1 MVMATDARPPRAPLA
16 EVPPAEAPSAGV
28 PPAEVQPAEVQT
40 AEVQPAEVWA
50 PTLLV
55 VEDSETQAIMIRRML
70 EGHGFQVERVAS
82 AEAALDHLNRRL
94 PDLVIA
100 DYHLPGMNGGELS
113 RQIRLNS
120 RTRSIPLLMLTEAAE
135 AETER
140 EGLESGADAYLSKAA
155 DPDLMILR
163 IRALLRQRPP
173 APTPAAASTESA
185 HFRRIRFLIVND
197 DATAAARHQAALVR
211 DGYLVEVA
219 PDLDAARRF
228 MDEGGGDAG
237 RPVDCVLVSL
247 QGRRFDSVAVCG
259 ELNALRTV
267 GIAGETTAPQPAAP
281 QPAAPQPAAPFLL
294 IGVEQDGHVSKELL
308 SRAFDA
314 GLDEFIP
321 ALLDPGVLRVR
332 LRAIVRRKLLQDEMQ
347 QFEADRRERAIT
359 LERARMAE
367 ALTQANGELEAANA
381 KLIETQ
387 AKLVQAA
394 KMASLGELVAGIA
407 HEINNPLAFI
417 LAHQATVQRLLGKI
431 GPDAIL
437 DAEARGFIAKA
448 QDRATAMGAGLRR
461 IQDLV
466 LNLRRFSRMDEGGF
480 QLVDIFESIDT
491 ILTLLS
497 PKLGDR
503 IVIGRHYAGP
513 PALWCSPALLN
524 QVVMNIISNAADA
537 IEGQGRIDITAT
549 VEGHHYLIM
558 IEDSG
563 SGIPED
569 LQERVFEPFFTTKP
583 IGSGTGLGLAIA
595 YTVVQAHKGGITV
608 ARSQLG
614 GASFKISVPLTQEPD
629 APPSGERLEP
639 VQRIP
644 SRQPTQG
651 V

>member
-1 MVMATDARPPRAPLA
+1 MVTETDVR
-16 EVPPAEAPSAGV
+16 VPS
-28 PPAEVQPAEVQT
+28 
-40 AEVQPAEVWA
+40 
-50 PTLLV
+50 LLV
-55 VEDSETQAIMIRRML
+55 VEDSDTQAIMIRRML
-70 EGHGFQVERVAS
+70 EGRGFQVDRAAS

-163 IRALLRQRPP
+163 IRALLRKRL
-173 APTPAAASTESA
+173 PAAAEAPAESA
-185 HFRRIRFLIVND
+185 HLRRIRFLIVDD
-197 DATAAARHQAALVR
+197 DAAAQARHQAALVR
-211 DGYLVEVA
+211 DGYLVDLA
-219 PDLDAARRF
+219 PDLEAARRLL
-228 MDEGGGDAG
+228 AG
-237 RPVDCVLVSL
+237 AGSAVDCVLVSL
-247 QGRRFDSVAVCG
+247 QARAFDSVAVCG
-259 ELNALRTV
+259 ALSALRATEI
-267 GIAGETTAPQPAAP
+267 GADK
-281 QPAAPQPAAPFLL
+281 AAPFLL
-294 IGVEQDGHVSKELL
+294 VGIERAGDVSKDVL

-314 GLDEFIP
+314 GIDEFIP
-321 ALLDPGVLRVR
+321 AALDDGVLRVR

-347 QFEADRRERAIT
+347 QAEADRRERAIT
-359 LERARMAE
+359 QERARMAE
-367 ALTQANGELEAANA
+367 ALTQANGELEAANS

-431 GPDAIL
+431 GPEAAL

-448 QDRATAMGAGLRR
+448 QDRATAMGTGLRR

-480 QLVDIFESIDT
+480 QLVDIFEAIDT

-503 IVIGRHYAGP
+503 IVIGRHYEGP

-524 QVVMNIISNAADA
+524 QVVMNIVSNAADA
-537 IEGQGRIDITAT
+537 IEGPGRIDITAT
-549 VEGHHYLIM
+549 AEGDRYLIL

-563 SGIPED
+563 AGIPAD

-595 YTVVQAHKGGITV
+595 YTVVQAHKGTITIG
-608 ARSQLG
+608 RSSLG
-614 GASFKISVPLTQEPD
+614 GASFRISVPLTQEPG
-629 APPSGERLEP
+629 GERP
-639 VQRIP
+639 APAPGIP
-644 SRQPTQG
+644 SRTAAQG
-651 V
+651 A

>member
-1 MVMATDARPPRAPLA
+1 MVTETEPQPI
-16 EVPPAEAPSAGV
+16 
-28 PPAEVQPAEVQT
+28 EVQPAEMR
-40 AEVQPAEVWA
+40 AAS
-50 PTLLV
+50 LLV

-70 EGHGFQVERVAS
+70 EGQGFQVDRAAS

-140 EGLESGADAYLSKAA
+140 EGLESGADAYLSKSA

-173 APTPAAASTESA
+173 AAEETPAESA
-185 HFRRIRFLIVND
+185 HFRRIRFLIIDD
-197 DATAAARHQAALVR
+197 DATARARHQAALAR

-219 PDLDAARRF
+219 PDLGAARRL
-228 MDEGGGDAG
+228 MGPAES
-237 RPVDCVLVSL
+237 PVDCVLVSL
-247 QGRRFDSVAVCG
+247 QARRFDSVAVCA
-259 ELNALRTV
+259 ALDAQRAAD
-267 GIAGETTAPQPAAP
+267 AGAATS
-281 QPAAPQPAAPFLL
+281 APFLL
-294 IGVEQDGHVSKELL
+294 IGIEREGDVSKELL

-347 QFEADRRERAIT
+347 QSEADRRERAIT
-359 LERARMAE
+359 LERAAMAE

-417 LAHQATVQRLLGKI
+417 LAHQATVQRLLAKI
-431 GPDAIL
+431 GPEAIL
-437 DAEARGFIAKA
+437 DAEARGFIARA
-448 QDRATAMGAGLRR
+448 QERATAMGTGLRR

-480 QLVDIFESIDT
+480 QLVDIFEAIDT

-503 IVIGRHYAGP
+503 IVIGRHYEGP
-513 PALWCSPALLN
+513 ATLWCSPALLN
-524 QVVMNIISNAADA
+524 QVVMNIVSNAADA
-537 IEGQGRIDITAT
+537 IQGPGRIDITAT
-549 VEGHHYLIM
+549 AEAGHYLIV

-563 SGIPED
+563 AGIPEA

-595 YTVVQAHKGGITV
+595 YTVVQAHKGSIAVG
-608 ARSQLG
+608 RSPLG
-614 GASFKISVPLTQEPD
+614 GASFRISVPLTQ
-629 APPSGERLEP
+629 
-639 VQRIP
+639 
-644 SRQPTQG
+644 G

>member
-1 MVMATDARPPRAPLA
+1 VVNESEPVR
-16 EVPPAEAPSAGV
+16 VPS
-28 PPAEVQPAEVQT
+28 
-40 AEVQPAEVWA
+40 
-50 PTLLV
+50 LLV

-70 EGHGFQVERVAS
+70 EGQGFQVDRAAS

-140 EGLESGADAYLSKAA
+140 EGLESGADAYLSKSA

-173 APTPAAASTESA
+173 AAEETPAESA
-185 HFRRIRFLIVND
+185 HFRRIRFLIIDD
-197 DATAAARHQAALVR
+197 DATARARHQAALAR

-219 PDLDAARRF
+219 PDLGAARRL
-228 MDEGGGDAG
+228 MGPAES
-237 RPVDCVLVSL
+237 PVDCVLVSL
-247 QGRRFDSVAVCG
+247 QARRFDSVAVCA
-259 ELNALRTV
+259 ALDAQRAAD
-267 GIAGETTAPQPAAP
+267 AGAATS
-281 QPAAPQPAAPFLL
+281 APFLL
-294 IGVEQDGHVSKELL
+294 IGIEREGDVSKELL

-347 QFEADRRERAIT
+347 QSEADRRERAIT
-359 LERARMAE
+359 LERAAMAE

-417 LAHQATVQRLLGKI
+417 LAHQATVQRLLAKI
-431 GPDAIL
+431 GPEAIL
-437 DAEARGFIAKA
+437 DAEARGFIARA
-448 QDRATAMGAGLRR
+448 QERATAMGTGLRR

-480 QLVDIFESIDT
+480 QLVDIFEAIDT

-503 IVIGRHYAGP
+503 IVIGRHYEGP
-513 PALWCSPALLN
+513 ATLWCSPALLN
-524 QVVMNIISNAADA
+524 QVVMNIVSNAADA
-537 IEGQGRIDITAT
+537 IQGPGRIDITAT
-549 VEGHHYLIM
+549 AEAGHYLIV

-563 SGIPED
+563 AGIPEA

-595 YTVVQAHKGGITV
+595 YTVVQAHKGSIAVG
-608 ARSQLG
+608 RSPLG
-614 GASFKISVPLTQEPD
+614 GASFRISVPLTQ
-629 APPSGERLEP
+629 
-639 VQRIP
+639 
-644 SRQPTQG
+644 G

>member
-1 MVMATDARPPRAPLA
+1 MTETEIRAP
-16 EVPPAEAPSAGV
+16 S
-28 PPAEVQPAEVQT
+28 
-40 AEVQPAEVWA
+40 
-50 PTLLV
+50 LLV
-55 VEDSETQAIMIRRML
+55 VEDSETQAILIRRIL
-70 EGHGFQVERVAS
+70 EGRGFQVDRVAS

-135 AETER
+135 VETER

-173 APTPAAASTESA
+173 ATGEAGTDSGQ
-185 HFRRIRFLIVND
+185 FRRIRFLVLDD
-197 DATAAARHQAALVR
+197 DAAALAHHHAALVR
-211 DGYLVEVA
+211 DGYLVA
-219 PDLDAARRF
+219 GATDLDAARRVI
-228 MDEGGGDAG
+228 GDAG
-237 RPVDCVLVSL
+237 SPVDCVLVSL
-247 QGRRFDSVAVCG
+247 QARQFDSVAVCG
-259 ELNALRTV
+259 ALSAWRAASTSV
-267 GIAGETTAPQPAAP
+267 G
-281 QPAAPQPAAPFLL
+281 PAAPFLL
-294 IGVEQDGHVSKELL
+294 IGIERDGQVSKELL

-347 QFEADRRERAIT
+347 QSEADRRERAIMR
-359 LERARMAE
+359 ERARMAE
-367 ALTQANGELEAANA
+367 ALTQANRELEAANS

-431 GPDAIL
+431 GPEAVP
-437 DAEARGFIAKA
+437 DAEVRGFIAKA
-448 QDRATAMGAGLRR
+448 QDRATAMGTGLRR

-480 QLVDIFESIDT
+480 QLVDIFEAIDT
-491 ILTLLS
+491 VLTLLS

-503 IVIGRHYAGP
+503 IVIGRHYEGP

-524 QVVMNIISNAADA
+524 QVVMNIVSNAADA
-537 IEGQGRIDITAT
+537 ILGPGRIEITAT
-549 VEGHHYLIM
+549 AAGGSYVIV

-563 SGIPED
+563 AGIPEG

-595 YTVVQAHKGGITV
+595 YTVVQAHKGSVTV
-608 ARSQLG
+608 ARSPLG
-614 GASFKISVPLTQEPD
+614 GASFTISVPLTQEPG
-629 APPSGERLEP
+629 ALSSGERPEP
-639 VQRIP
+639 AQRVPAQQAI
-644 SRQPTQG
+644 RG
-651 V
+651 A

>member
-1 MVMATDARPPRAPLA
+1 MMATEIDVPAAEARAP
-16 EVPPAEAPSAGV
+16 S
-28 PPAEVQPAEVQT
+28 
-40 AEVQPAEVWA
+40 
-50 PTLLV
+50 LLV

-70 EGHGFQVERVAS
+70 ENNGFQVDRAPS
-82 AEAALDHLNRRL
+82 AEAALDHLNRKL

-163 IRALLRQRPP
+163 IRALLRQRPL
-173 APTPAAASTESA
+173 AADEMPTESA
-185 HFRRIRFLIVND
+185 HFRRICFLVVDD
-197 DATAAARHQAALVR
+197 DAAAGALHRAALVR
-211 DGYLVEVA
+211 DGYLAEVA
-219 PDLDAARRF
+219 PDLAAARRLV
-228 MDEGGGDAG
+228 GDAS

-247 QGRRFDSVAVCG
+247 QAQAFDSVAVCG
-259 ELNALRTV
+259 ALNALRT
-267 GIAGETTAPQPAAP
+267 AEAPPAEAP
-281 QPAAPQPAAPFLL
+281 PAAPFLL
-294 IGVEQDGHVSKELL
+294 IGIERDGHVSKELL

-321 ALLDPGVLRVR
+321 ALLDDGVLRVR

-359 LERARMAE
+359 QERARMAE
-367 ALTQANGELEAANA
+367 ALTQANGELEAANS

-417 LAHQATVQRLLGKI
+417 LAHQTTVQRLLGRI
-431 GPDAIL
+431 GTDAIA
-437 DAEARGFIAKA
+437 DAEARASIVKA
-448 QDRATAMGAGLRR
+448 QDRATAMGTGLRR

-480 QLVDIFESIDT
+480 QLVDIFEAIDT

-497 PKLGDR
+497 PKLGER
-503 IVIGRHYAGP
+503 IVIGRHYKGA

-524 QVVMNIISNAADA
+524 QVVMNIVSNAADA
-537 IEGQGRIDITAT
+537 IEGPGRIEITAAA
-549 VEGHHYLIM
+549 EGESYLIV

-563 SGIPED
+563 VGIPED

-595 YTVVQAHKGGITV
+595 YTVVQAHKGLITV
-608 ARSQLG
+608 ARSPLG
-614 GASFKISVPLTQEPD
+614 GASFKIAVPLTQEPGALPIG
-629 APPSGERLEP
+629 APLEP
-639 VQRIP
+639 VQRMP

>member
-1 MVMATDARPPRAPLA
+1 MVNESEPVR
-16 EVPPAEAPSAGV
+16 VPS
-28 PPAEVQPAEVQT
+28 
-40 AEVQPAEVWA
+40 
-50 PTLLV
+50 LLV

-70 EGHGFQVERVAS
+70 EGQGFQVDRAAS

-140 EGLESGADAYLSKAA
+140 EGLESGADAYLSKSA

-173 APTPAAASTESA
+173 AAEETPAESA
-185 HFRRIRFLIVND
+185 HFRRIRFLIIDD
-197 DATAAARHQAALVR
+197 DATARARHQAALAR

-219 PDLDAARRF
+219 PDLGAARRL
-228 MDEGGGDAG
+228 MGPAES
-237 RPVDCVLVSL
+237 PVDCVLVSL
-247 QGRRFDSVAVCG
+247 QARRFDSVAVCA
-259 ELNALRTV
+259 ALDAQRAAD
-267 GIAGETTAPQPAAP
+267 AGAATS
-281 QPAAPQPAAPFLL
+281 APFLL
-294 IGVEQDGHVSKELL
+294 IGIEREGDVSKELL

-347 QFEADRRERAIT
+347 QSEADRRERAIT
-359 LERARMAE
+359 LERAAMAE

-417 LAHQATVQRLLGKI
+417 LAHQATVQRLLAKI
-431 GPDAIL
+431 GPEAIL
-437 DAEARGFIAKA
+437 DAEARGFIARA
-448 QDRATAMGAGLRR
+448 QERATAMGTGLRR

-480 QLVDIFESIDT
+480 QLVDIFEAIDT

-503 IVIGRHYAGP
+503 IVIGRHYEGP
-513 PALWCSPALLN
+513 ATLWCSPALLN
-524 QVVMNIISNAADA
+524 QVVMNIVSNAADA
-537 IEGQGRIDITAT
+537 IQGPGRIDITAT
-549 VEGHHYLIM
+549 AEAGHYLIV

-563 SGIPED
+563 AGIPEA

-595 YTVVQAHKGGITV
+595 YTVVQAHKGSIAVG
-608 ARSQLG
+608 RSPLG
-614 GASFKISVPLTQEPD
+614 GASFRISVPLTQ
-629 APPSGERLEP
+629 
-639 VQRIP
+639 
-644 SRQPTQG
+644 G

>member
-1 MVMATDARPPRAPLA
+1 MVTESDLR
-16 EVPPAEAPSAGV
+16 PAEAR
-28 PPAEVQPAEVQT
+28 
-40 AEVQPAEVWA
+40 A
-50 PTLLV
+50 PCLLV

-70 EGHGFQVERVAS
+70 EGRGFVVDRAAS
-82 AEAALDHLNRRL
+82 AEAALDHLNRKL

-163 IRALLRQRPP
+163 IRALLRQRPA
-173 APTPAAASTESA
+173 APEEGRSDSGQ
-185 HFRRIRFLIVND
+185 FRRIHFLVVDD
-197 DATAAARHQAALVR
+197 DATARDRHTAALVR

-219 PDLDAARRF
+219 PDLDAARRV
-228 MDEGGGDAG
+228 MGDV
-237 RPVDCVLVSL
+237 RKPMDCVLVSL
-247 QGRRFDSVAVCG
+247 QARQFDSVAICG
-259 ELNALRTV
+259 ALSALR
-267 GIAGETTAPQPAAP
+267 ATTIGADKAAP
-281 QPAAPQPAAPFLL
+281 QTSSPFLL
-294 IGVEQDGHVSKELL
+294 IGIEREGDVSKELL

-347 QFEADRRERAIT
+347 QSEADRRERAIT
-359 LERARMAE
+359 LDRARMAE
-367 ALTQANGELEAANA
+367 ALTQANVELEAANS

-417 LAHQATVQRLLGKI
+417 LAHQATVERLLSKI
-431 GPDAIL
+431 GPEAIP
-437 DAEARGFIAKA
+437 DGTVRGFIVKA
-448 QDRATAMGAGLRR
+448 RDRATAMGAGLRR

-480 QLVDIFESIDT
+480 QLVDIFEAIDT

-503 IVIGRHYAGP
+503 IAIGRHYLGP

-524 QVVMNIISNAADA
+524 QVVMNIVSNAADA
-537 IEGQGRIDITAT
+537 IEGQGRIEITAT
-549 VEGHHYLIM
+549 AEDGRYLIV

-563 SGIPED
+563 SGIPEL

-595 YTVVQAHKGGITV
+595 YTVVQAHKGMISV
-608 ARSQLG
+608 ARSPLG
-614 GASFKISVPLTQEPD
+614 GAAFRICVPLTQEPG
-629 APPSGERLEP
+629 APPEP
-639 VQRIP
+639 VQRIT
-644 SRQPTQG
+644 S
-651 V
+651 

>member
-1 MVMATDARPPRAPLA
+1 LTETELRPP
-16 EVPPAEAPSAGV
+16 S
-28 PPAEVQPAEVQT
+28 
-40 AEVQPAEVWA
+40 
-50 PTLLV
+50 LLV
-55 VEDSETQAIMIRRML
+55 VEDSETQAILIRRIL
-70 EGHGFQVERVAS
+70 EGRGFQVDRVAS

-135 AETER
+135 VETER

-173 APTPAAASTESA
+173 VTEEAATDSG
-185 HFRRIRFLIVND
+185 HFRRIRFLVLD
-197 DATAAARHQAALVR
+197 DDAAARARHHAALVR
-211 DGYLVEVA
+211 DGYLVA
-219 PDLDAARRF
+219 GATDLEAARRVI
-228 MDEGGGDAG
+228 GDAG
-237 RPVDCVLVSL
+237 NPVDCVLVSL
-247 QGRRFDSVAVCG
+247 QARQFDSVAVCG
-259 ELNALRTV
+259 ALSAWRAASTSV
-267 GIAGETTAPQPAAP
+267 GVG
-281 QPAAPQPAAPFLL
+281 PAAPFLL
-294 IGVEQDGHVSKELL
+294 IGIERDGPVSKELL

-347 QFEADRRERAIT
+347 QSEVDRRERAIMR
-359 LERARMAE
+359 ERARMAE
-367 ALTQANGELEAANA
+367 ALTQANRELEAANS

-431 GPDAIL
+431 GLEAIPDA
-437 DAEARGFIAKA
+437 EVQGFIAKA
-448 QDRATAMGAGLRR
+448 QDRATAMGTGLRR

-480 QLVDIFESIDT
+480 QLVDIFEAIDT
-491 ILTLLS
+491 VLTLLS

-503 IVIGRHYAGP
+503 IAIGRHYEGP

-524 QVVMNIISNAADA
+524 QVVMNIVSNAADA
-537 IEGQGRIDITAT
+537 IVGPGRIEITAT
-549 VEGHHYLIM
+549 AAGGNYVIE

-563 SGIPED
+563 AGIPEG

-595 YTVVQAHKGGITV
+595 YTVVQAHKGNVTV
-608 ARSQLG
+608 ARSALG
-614 GASFKISVPLTQEPD
+614 GASFRISVPLTQEPG
-629 APPSGERLEP
+629 PLSIGE
-639 VQRIP
+639 
-644 SRQPTQG
+644 QPGPRVPAQQAIRG
-651 V
+651 A

>member
-1 MVMATDARPPRAPLA
+1 MVT
-16 EVPPAEAPSAGV
+16 EVENRVAS
-28 PPAEVQPAEVQT
+28 
-40 AEVQPAEVWA
+40 
-50 PTLLV
+50 LLV

-70 EGHGFQVERVAS
+70 EGHGFQVDRAAS

-113 RQIRLNS
+113 RQIRLNG

-173 APTPAAASTESA
+173 AAEEQPAESA
-185 HFRRIRFLIVND
+185 HFRRIRFLIID
-197 DATAAARHQAALVR
+197 DDAAARAAHQAALER
-211 DGYLVEVA
+211 DGYLVAVA

-228 MDEGGGDAG
+228 MREGGGDAES
-237 RPVDCVLVSL
+237 RVDCVLVSL
-247 QGRRFDSVAVCG
+247 QARRFDSVAVCG
-259 ELNALRTV
+259 ALDALRATNAV
-267 GIAGETTAPQPAAP
+267 ET
-281 QPAAPQPAAPFLL
+281 AAPFLL
-294 IGVEQDGHVSKELL
+294 IGIERDGPVSKERL

-321 ALLDPGVLRVR
+321 ALLDPGVLRMR
-332 LRAIVRRKLLQDEMQ
+332 LRAIVRRKLLQDEMRQ
-347 QFEADRRERAIT
+347 SEADRRERAIT
-359 LERARMAE
+359 AERARMAE
-367 ALTQANGELEAANA
+367 ALTQANGQLEAANA

-417 LAHQATVQRLLGKI
+417 LAHQATVQRLLGKV
-431 GPDAIL
+431 GPETIPD
-437 DAEARGFIAKA
+437 EGARGFIAKA
-448 QDRATAMGAGLRR
+448 QERAVAMGAGLRR

-480 QLVDIFESIDT
+480 QLVDIFEAIDT
-491 ILTLLS
+491 VLTLLG

-503 IVIGRHYAGP
+503 IVVGRHYAGP

-524 QVVMNIISNAADA
+524 QVVMNIVSNAADA
-537 IEGQGRIDITAT
+537 IDGRGRIDITAA
-549 VEGHHYLIM
+549 VEGDAYLIV

-563 SGIPED
+563 TGIPED

-608 ARSQLG
+608 GRSPLG
-614 GASFKISVPLTQEPD
+614 GASFRISVPLTQ
-629 APPSGERLEP
+629 ASERSP
-639 VQRIP
+639 VR
-644 SRQPTQG
+644 G
-651 V
+651 A

>member
-1 MVMATDARPPRAPLA
+1 MVTETDVR
-16 EVPPAEAPSAGV
+16 PAEARSPS
-28 PPAEVQPAEVQT
+28 
-40 AEVQPAEVWA
+40 
-50 PTLLV
+50 LLV

-70 EGHGFQVERVAS
+70 ERQGFQVDRAAS
-82 AEAALDHLNRRL
+82 AEAALDHLNRKL

-135 AETER
+135 VETER

-163 IRALLRQRPP
+163 IRALLRQRPLAAEE
-173 APTPAAASTESA
+173 APTESA
-185 HFRRIRFLIVND
+185 HFRRIRFLIVDD
-197 DATAAARHQAALVR
+197 DAMARTHHQAALTR
-211 DGYLVEVA
+211 DGYLVEEA
-219 PDLDAARRF
+219 PDLDTARRLV
-228 MDEGGGDAG
+228 GDAEH
-237 RPVDCVLVSL
+237 PVDCVLVSL
-247 QGRRFDSVAVCG
+247 QAKRFDSVAVCG
-259 ELNALRTV
+259 ALNALRAAMT
-267 GIAGETTAPQPAAP
+267 GAETTTAA
-281 QPAAPQPAAPFLL
+281 AAPFLI
-294 IGVEQDGHVSKELL
+294 IGIEQDRDVSKEVL

-347 QFEADRRERAIT
+347 QSEADRRERAVT

-367 ALTQANGELEAANA
+367 ALTQANGELEAANS

-431 GPDAIL
+431 GPAAIA
-437 DAEARGFIAKA
+437 DAEARGFITKA

-480 QLVDIFESIDT
+480 QLVDIFEAIDT

-503 IVIGRHYAGP
+503 IVIGRHFEGP
-513 PALWCSPALLN
+513 RILWCSPALLN
-524 QVVMNIISNAADA
+524 QVVMNIVSNAADA
-537 IEGQGRIDITAT
+537 IQGNGRIEITAT
-549 VEGHHYLIM
+549 AEGDNYVIV

-563 SGIPED
+563 SGIPET

-608 ARSQLG
+608 ARSRLG
-614 GASFKISVPLTQEPD
+614 GASFRISVPLTQEPG
-629 APPSGERLEP
+629 APPSGEGPEP
-639 VQRIP
+639 AKRIP
-644 SRQPTQG
+644 ARQPTQG

>member
-1 MVMATDARPPRAPLA
+1 MVTNTETRKTDAQRAETQTVGARAP
-16 EVPPAEAPSAGV
+16 S
-28 PPAEVQPAEVQT
+28 
-40 AEVQPAEVWA
+40 
-50 PTLLV
+50 LLV

-70 EGHGFQVERVAS
+70 ERHGFQVDRAAS

-113 RQIRLNS
+113 RQIRLNG

-135 AETER
+135 VETER

-163 IRALLRQRPP
+163 IRALLRQRTQ
-173 APTPAAASTESA
+173 APGEAATEAA
-185 HFRRIRFLIVND
+185 HFRRIRFLIVD
-197 DATAAARHQAALVR
+197 DDAAARTSNQAVLLR

-219 PDLDAARRF
+219 PDLDAARRA
-228 MDEGGGDAG
+228 MAEAAS
-237 RPVDCVLVSL
+237 PVDCVLVRL
-247 QGRRFDSVAVCG
+247 HAQAFDSVAVCAA
-259 ELNALRTV
+259 LNSLRTTEI
-267 GIAGETTAPQPAAP
+267 GGGAASPLPAAL
-281 QPAAPQPAAPFLL
+281 FLL
-294 IGVEQDGHVSKELL
+294 IGVEREGGVSKELL

-321 ALLDPGVLRVR
+321 ALLDPAVLRLR
-332 LRAIVRRKLLQDEMQ
+332 LRAIVRRKLLQDEMRQ
-347 QFEADRRERAIT
+347 SEADRRERAIT
-359 LERARMAE
+359 LERAAMAE
-367 ALTQANGELEAANA
+367 ALTQANGELEATNN

-431 GPDAIL
+431 APGAIPDA
-437 DAEARGFIAKA
+437 DARGLIARA
-448 QDRATAMGAGLRR
+448 QDRAVAMGTGLRR

-480 QLVDIFESIDT
+480 QLVDIFEAIDT

-497 PKLGDR
+497 PKLGER
-503 IVIGRHYAGP
+503 IVIGRHYDGP
-513 PALWCSPALLN
+513 RALWCSPALLN
-524 QVVMNIISNAADA
+524 QVVMNIVSNAADA
-537 IEGQGRIDITAT
+537 IVGPGRIEITAAAT
-549 VEGHHYLIM
+549 ETDYLII

-563 SGIPED
+563 SGVPDD
-569 LQERVFEPFFTTKP
+569 LGERVFEPFFTTKP

-608 ARSQLG
+608 GRSPLG
-614 GASFKISVPLTQEPD
+614 GACFRIAVPLAQ
-629 APPSGERLEP
+629 
-639 VQRIP
+639 V
-644 SRQPTQG
+644 QG

>member
-1 MVMATDARPPRAPLA
+1 MMTEVEALPA
-16 EVPPAEAPSAGV
+16 EAPPAEAPV
-28 PPAEVQPAEVQT
+28 PEARA
-40 AEVQPAEVWA
+40 AS
-50 PTLLV
+50 LLV

-70 EGHGFQVERVAS
+70 ETHGFKVERAAS

-113 RQIRLNS
+113 RQIRLNG

-135 AETER
+135 VETER

-163 IRALLRQRPP
+163 IRALLRQRPK
-173 APTPAAASTESA
+173 AAEERSAESA
-185 HFRRIRFLIVND
+185 HFRRTRFLVIDD
-197 DATAAARHQAALVR
+197 DATARARHHAALTR

-219 PDLDAARRF
+219 PDLDTALRL
-228 MDEGGGDAG
+228 MSDAG
-237 RPVDCVLVSL
+237 NPVDCVLVSL
-247 QGRRFDSVAVCG
+247 QARAFDSVAVCG
-259 ELNALRTV
+259 ALNALRATE
-267 GIAGETTAPQPAAP
+267 ATERAPPGPAAR
-281 QPAAPQPAAPFLL
+281 FLL
-294 IGVEQDGHVSKELL
+294 IGIEREGDVSKERL

-321 ALLDPGVLRVR
+321 ALLDDGVLRVR

-347 QFEADRRERAIT
+347 QAEADRRERAIT

-367 ALTQANGELEAANA
+367 ALTQANGELEATNA

-431 GPDAIL
+431 GPEAIPDAQVQ
-437 DAEARGFIAKA
+437 GFIAKA

-480 QLVDIFESIDT
+480 QLVDIFEALDT
-491 ILTLLS
+491 VLTLLG

-503 IVIGRHYAGP
+503 IVIGRHYEGA

-524 QVVMNIISNAADA
+524 QVVMNIVSNAADA
-537 IEGQGRIDITAT
+537 IEGPGRIEITAT
-549 VEGHHYLIM
+549 AEGDHYLIV

-595 YTVVQAHKGGITV
+595 YTVVQAHKGAITV
-608 ARSQLG
+608 ARSPLG
-614 GASFKISVPLTQEPD
+614 GAAFKICVPLTQDPGGPAEP
-629 APPSGERLEP
+629 AQRLLA
-639 VQRIP
+639 Q
-644 SRQPTQG
+644 QPNQG
-651 V
+651 A

>member
-1 MVMATDARPPRAPLA
+1 MVTETDIR
-16 EVPPAEAPSAGV
+16 PAEAR
-28 PPAEVQPAEVQT
+28 
-40 AEVQPAEVWA
+40 A
-50 PTLLV
+50 PCLLV

-70 EGHGFQVERVAS
+70 EGRGFLVDRAAS

-135 AETER
+135 VETER

-163 IRALLRQRPP
+163 IRALLRQRSP
-173 APTPAAASTESA
+173 APEEA
-185 HFRRIRFLIVND
+185 HSDSGQFRRIRFLVVDD
-197 DATAAARHQAALVR
+197 DATSRGRHQVALAR

-219 PDLDAARRF
+219 PDLDAARRV
-228 MDEGGGDAG
+228 MGDAG
-237 RPVDCVLVSL
+237 SPVDCVLVSL
-247 QGRRFDSVAVCG
+247 QARQFDSVAICG
-259 ELNALRTV
+259 ALSALRV
-267 GIAGETTAPQPAAP
+267 TTIGTDKAVPQTSS
-281 QPAAPQPAAPFLL
+281 PFLL
-294 IGVEQDGHVSKELL
+294 IGIEREGDVSKELL

-347 QFEADRRERAIT
+347 HFEADRRERAIT

-367 ALTQANGELEAANA
+367 ALTQANFELEAANS

-417 LAHQATVQRLLGKI
+417 LAHQATVERLLGKI
-431 GPDAIL
+431 GPEAIP
-437 DAEARGFIAKA
+437 DGTVRGFIVKA
-448 QDRATAMGAGLRR
+448 QERATAMGTGLRR

-480 QLVDIFESIDT
+480 QLVDIFEAIDT

-503 IVIGRHYAGP
+503 IAIGRHYLGP

-524 QVVMNIISNAADA
+524 QVVMNIVSNAADA
-537 IEGQGRIDITAT
+537 IEGQGRIEITAT
-549 VEGHHYLIM
+549 AEEGSYLIV

-563 SGIPED
+563 SGIPET

-595 YTVVQAHKGGITV
+595 YTVVQAHKGIITV
-608 ARSQLG
+608 ARSPLG
-614 GASFKISVPLTQEPD
+614 GASFRICVPLTQEPG
-629 APPSGERLEP
+629 APPEP
-639 VQRIP
+639 VQRIA
-644 SRQPTQG
+644 S
-651 V
+651 

>member
-1 MVMATDARPPRAPLA
+1 
-16 EVPPAEAPSAGV
+16 
-28 PPAEVQPAEVQT
+28 
-40 AEVQPAEVWA
+40 
-50 PTLLV
+50 V
-55 VEDSETQAIMIRRML
+55 VEDSETQAILIRRML
-70 EGHGFQVERVAS
+70 EERGFHVDRAAS

-135 AETER
+135 VETER

-163 IRALLRQRPP
+163 IRALLRQRPL
-173 APTPAAASTESA
+173 AAEETSAESA
-185 HFRRIRFLIVND
+185 HFRRIRFLVVDD
-197 DATAAARHQAALVR
+197 DATARARHQAALSR
-211 DGYLVEVA
+211 DGYLVDVA
-219 PDLDAARRF
+219 PDLDAARRV
-228 MDEGGGDAG
+228 MSEAPS
-237 RPVDCVLVSL
+237 PVDCVLVAL
-247 QGRRFDSVAVCG
+247 QARQFDSVAVCG
-259 ELNALRTV
+259 ALDALRPKAI
-267 GIAGETTAPQPAAP
+267 GSDKAAAHPAAPHPAAP

-294 IGVEQDGHVSKELL
+294 IGIERDGNVSKELL
-308 SRAFDA
+308 SRAFDT

-321 ALLDPGVLRVR
+321 ALLDDGVLRVR
-332 LRAIVRRKLLQDEMQ
+332 LRAVVRRKLLQDEMQ
-347 QFEADRRERAIT
+347 QTEADRRERAIT
-359 LERARMAE
+359 AERARMAE
-367 ALTQANGELEAANA
+367 ALTQANGELEAANS
-381 KLIETQ
+381 KLIEAQ

-431 GPDAIL
+431 GPDAIA
-437 DAEARGFIAKA
+437 DQEARGFISRA
-448 QDRATAMGAGLRR
+448 QDRTTAMGAGLRR

-480 QLVDIFESIDT
+480 QLVDIFEAIDT
-491 ILTLLS
+491 VLTLLN

-503 IVIGRHYAGP
+503 IVIGRHYEGP

-524 QVVMNIISNAADA
+524 QVVMNIVSNAADA
-537 IEGQGRIDITAT
+537 IEGQGRIEITAT
-549 VEGHHYLIM
+549 AEAGQYLIV

-563 SGIPED
+563 AGIPED

-595 YTVVQAHKGGITV
+595 YTVVQAHKGGISV
-608 ARSQLG
+608 GRSALG
-614 GASFKISVPLTQEPD
+614 GASFRISVPLTQEPG
-629 APPSGERLEP
+629 APAGPMQRLAA
-639 VQRIP
+639 
-644 SRQPTQG
+644 RQPAEG

>member
-1 MVMATDARPPRAPLA
+1 MVTERDRRPAQPAPPGELPA
-16 EVPPAEAPSAGV
+16 AEARAAS
-28 PPAEVQPAEVQT
+28 
-40 AEVQPAEVWA
+40 
-50 PTLLV
+50 LLV

-70 EGHGFQVERVAS
+70 EERGFHVDRAAS

-135 AETER
+135 VETER

-163 IRALLRQRPP
+163 IRALLRQRPL
-173 APTPAAASTESA
+173 AAEEPVVESA
-185 HFRRIRFLIVND
+185 HFRRIRFLIVD
-197 DATAAARHQAALVR
+197 DDPVARARHQAALSR
-211 DGYLVEVA
+211 DGYLVEAA
-219 PDLDAARRF
+219 PDLDAARRV
-228 MDEGGGDAG
+228 MGETGS
-237 RPVDCVLVSL
+237 PVDCVLVSL
-247 QGRRFDSVAVCG
+247 QARQFDSVAVCG
-259 ELNALRTV
+259 ALDALRAKEI
-267 GIAGETTAPQPAAP
+267 GSDKAAP
-281 QPAAPQPAAPFLL
+281 QPAAPQPPAPFLI
-294 IGVEQDGHVSKELL
+294 IGIERDGQVSKELL

-321 ALLDPGVLRVR
+321 ALLDEGVLRVR
-332 LRAIVRRKLLQDEMQ
+332 LRAVVRRKLLQDEMQ
-347 QFEADRRERAIT
+347 QAEADRRERAIT
-359 LERARMAE
+359 AERARMAE
-367 ALTQANGELEAANA
+367 ALTQANGELEAANS
-381 KLIETQ
+381 KLIEAQ

-431 GPDAIL
+431 GPDAIA
-437 DAEARGFIAKA
+437 DPDARGFIARA

-480 QLVDIFESIDT
+480 QLVDIFEAIDT
-491 ILTLLS
+491 VLTLLS

-503 IVIGRHYAGP
+503 IVIGRHFEGP

-524 QVVMNIISNAADA
+524 QVVMNIVSNAADA
-537 IEGQGRIDITAT
+537 IEGQGRIEITAT
-549 VEGHHYLIM
+549 TEAGQYLIV

-563 SGIPED
+563 AGIPED

-595 YTVVQAHKGGITV
+595 YTVVQAHKGVITV
-608 ARSQLG
+608 GRSPLG
-614 GASFKISVPLTQEPD
+614 GASFRISVPLTQEPG
-629 APPSGERLEP
+629 APPGPAQRLAAHQP
-639 VQRIP
+639 VQ
-644 SRQPTQG
+644 G

>member
-1 MVMATDARPPRAPLA
+1 MVTEAGEPA
-16 EVPPAEAPSAGV
+16 PAEARASEARV
-28 PPAEVQPAEVQT
+28 
-40 AEVQPAEVWA
+40 
-50 PTLLV
+50 PTLLI
-55 VEDSETQAIMIRRML
+55 VEDSETQAVMIRRML
-70 EGHGFQVERVAS
+70 ERQGFQVDRAAS

-135 AETER
+135 VETER

-173 APTPAAASTESA
+173 AAEKAPAAESA
-185 HFRRIRFLIVND
+185 FFRRIRFLIVD
-197 DATAAARHQAALVR
+197 DDVAARESQKDALRR
-211 DGYLVEVA
+211 DGYLVEAA
-219 PDLDAARRF
+219 PDLGAARRAI
-228 MDEGGGDAG
+228 GDAAH
-237 RPVDCVLVSL
+237 PVDCVLVSL
-247 QGRRFDSVAVCG
+247 QARAFDSVAVCRA
-259 ELNALRTV
+259 LQALRV
-267 GIAGETTAPQPAAP
+267 REVVAGAS
-281 QPAAPQPAAPFLL
+281 FLL
-294 IGVEQDGHVSKELL
+294 IGIEREGHVSKELL
-308 SRAFDA
+308 SSAFDA

-321 ALLDPGVLRVR
+321 ALLDPAVLRLR
-332 LRAIVRRKLLQDEMQ
+332 LRAIVRRKLLQEETQ
-347 QFEADRRERAIT
+347 QSEVDRRERAIT

-367 ALTQANGELEAANA
+367 ALTQANGELEAANN

-417 LAHQATVQRLLGKI
+417 LAHQATVQRLLGRI
-431 GPDAIL
+431 GPDAIQ
-437 DAEARGFIAKA
+437 DAEARVFIARA
-448 QDRATAMGAGLRR
+448 QDRATAMGAGLKR

-480 QLVDIFESIDT
+480 QLVDIFEAIDT

-503 IVIGRHYAGP
+503 IEIHRHYDGP
-513 PALWCSPALLN
+513 SALWCSPALLN

-537 IEGQGRIDITAT
+537 IGERGRIDITARA
-549 VEGHHYLIM
+549 EAGDYLII

-563 SGIPED
+563 SGISEL

-595 YTVVQAHKGGITV
+595 YTVVQAHKGVIAVG
-608 ARSQLG
+608 RSSLG
-614 GASFKISVPLTQEPD
+614 GASFRIAVPLTQETGPRLRPAGD
-629 APPSGERLEP
+629 AVRPSAGRPSGAAQGLAP
-639 VQRIP
+639 LI
-644 SRQPTQG
+644 SARQPPKG

>member
-1 MVMATDARPPRAPLA
+1 MVTERDRRPAQAAPPGELPA
-16 EVPPAEAPSAGV
+16 AEARAAS
-28 PPAEVQPAEVQT
+28 
-40 AEVQPAEVWA
+40 
-50 PTLLV
+50 LLV

-70 EGHGFQVERVAS
+70 EERGFHVDRAAS

-135 AETER
+135 VETER

-163 IRALLRQRPP
+163 IRALLRQRPL
-173 APTPAAASTESA
+173 AAEEPVVESA
-185 HFRRIRFLIVND
+185 HFRRIRFLIVD
-197 DATAAARHQAALVR
+197 DDPVARARHQAALSR
-211 DGYLVEVA
+211 DGYLVEAA
-219 PDLDAARRF
+219 PDLDAARRV
-228 MDEGGGDAG
+228 MGETGS
-237 RPVDCVLVSL
+237 PVDCVLVSL
-247 QGRRFDSVAVCG
+247 QARQFDSVAVCG
-259 ELNALRTV
+259 ALDALRAKEI
-267 GIAGETTAPQPAAP
+267 GSDKAAPQPAAP
-281 QPAAPQPAAPFLL
+281 QPAAPQPAAPQPPAPFLL
-294 IGVEQDGHVSKELL
+294 IGIERDGQVSKELL

-321 ALLDPGVLRVR
+321 ALLDEGVLRVR
-332 LRAIVRRKLLQDEMQ
+332 LRAVVRRKLLQDEMQ
-347 QFEADRRERAIT
+347 QAEADRRERAIT
-359 LERARMAE
+359 AERARMAE
-367 ALTQANGELEAANA
+367 ALTQANGELEAANS
-381 KLIETQ
+381 KLIEAQ

-431 GPDAIL
+431 GPDAIA
-437 DAEARGFIAKA
+437 DPDARGFIARA

-480 QLVDIFESIDT
+480 QLVDIFEAIDT
-491 ILTLLS
+491 VLTLLS

-503 IVIGRHYAGP
+503 IVIGRHFEGP

-524 QVVMNIISNAADA
+524 QVVMNIVSNAADA
-537 IEGQGRIDITAT
+537 IEGQGRIEITAT
-549 VEGHHYLIM
+549 TEAGQYLIV

-563 SGIPED
+563 AGIPED

-595 YTVVQAHKGGITV
+595 YTVVQAHKGLITV
-608 ARSQLG
+608 GRSPLG
-614 GASFKISVPLTQEPD
+614 GASFRISVPLTQEPG
-629 APPSGERLEP
+629 APPGPAQRLAAHQP
-639 VQRIP
+639 VQ
-644 SRQPTQG
+644 G

>member
-1 MVMATDARPPRAPLA
+1 MVTETEIRAA
-16 EVPPAEAPSAGV
+16 S
-28 PPAEVQPAEVQT
+28 
-40 AEVQPAEVWA
+40 
-50 PTLLV
+50 LLV

-70 EGHGFQVERVAS
+70 EGHGFQVDRAAS

-135 AETER
+135 VETER

-163 IRALLRQRPP
+163 IRALLRQRPL
-173 APTPAAASTESA
+173 AADEMPTEAA
-185 HFRRIRFLIVND
+185 HFRRIRFLVVDD
-197 DATAAARHQAALVR
+197 DAVARARHQAALVR

-219 PDLDAARRF
+219 PDLGTARLR
-228 MDEGGGDAG
+228 MGEDGQA
-237 RPVDCVLVSL
+237 VDCVLVSL
-247 QGRRFDSVAVCG
+247 QARQFDSVAVCAA
-259 ELNALRTV
+259 LNAQRASETLV
-267 GIAGETTAPQPAAP
+267 GTS
-281 QPAAPQPAAPFLL
+281 PFLL
-294 IGVEQDGHVSKELL
+294 IGIERDGHVSKELL

-321 ALLDPGVLRVR
+321 ALVDDGVLRVR

-347 QFEADRRERAIT
+347 QSEADRRERALT
-359 LERARMAE
+359 AERARMAE
-367 ALTQANGELEAANA
+367 ALTQANGELEAANT

-431 GPDAIL
+431 GPDRIADPEVL
-437 DAEARGFIAKA
+437 GFLAKA

-491 ILTLLS
+491 VLTLLS

-524 QVVMNIISNAADA
+524 QVVMNIVSNAADA
-537 IEGQGRIDITAT
+537 IQGPGRIDITAT
-549 VEGHHYLIM
+549 ASNASYIIV

-563 SGIPED
+563 PGIPED

-595 YTVVQAHKGGITV
+595 YTVVQAHKGSITV
-608 ARSQLG
+608 TRSPLG
-614 GASFKISVPLTQEPD
+614 GAAFRISVPLTQEPD
-629 APPSGERLEP
+629 ARPVGEPTEP
-639 VQRIP
+639 AR
-644 SRQPTQG
+644 SNAARQPTEG